1 MCICE
6 FIASNSAIGK
16 SILIMITQEP
26 ITLDKIR
33 NDQVKGFECSYWKE
47 MGLWNVQYLGDGH
60 QDFFKTI
67 EEAQEWLITWQECG
81 E

>member
-1 MCICE
+1 
-6 FIASNSAIGK
+6 
-16 SILIMITQEP
+16 MITQEL

-33 NDQVKGFECSYWKE
+33 NDQVKGFECSFWKE